1 MPLRCRECAEDL
13 EHDGLQDTTGE
24 ALVDEDGQERQEE
37 AQDDKKDL
45 LHASILSSGRPPAN
59 SGQMTRWVIEQ
70 DPDTAH
76 RAHQRCGYLLLR
88 RTHTAADVRG

>member
-1 MPLRCRECAEDL
+1 MPEDL
-13 EHDGLQDTTGE
+13 EHDGPQDATGQ

-59 SGQMTRWVIEQ
+59 PGQMTRWVIEQ
-70 DPDTAH
+70 DLDTAR
-76 RAHQRCGYLLLR
+76 RAHQRCGHLLLR
-88 RTHTAADVRG
+88 RTRIAAD